1 MLGAW
6 YVSAQADHF
15 TVYVEGL
22 TCPMCAKGLEGKFNG
37 LKGISEVKVDYK
49 TGKLTFQMSSKRQL
63 QFSEVNAL
71 VEKAGYTPK
80 GAIVYRAN
88 GQTEK
93 WGELKAIAPPGRF
106 SSRST

>member
-6 YVSAQADHF
+6 HASAQADRF

-22 TCPMCAKGLEGKFNG
+22 TCPMCAKGLEGKFG
-37 LKGISEVKVDYK
+37 RLKGVADVKVDYK
-49 TGKLTFQMSSKRQL
+49 TGKLTFSMPPKRQL

-80 GAIVYRAN
+80 GAIVYRAS

-106 SSRST
+106 SSGSR